1 LADVAD
7 QTTLTAQLSAVFG
20 QHRAPQTAHDR
31 GRVLADLAVMI
42 ADGGECI
49 SDIAALADQSAVF
62 GLVASDST
70 CWRVL
75 DSIDADDMAAI
86 DAARA
91 AARAVAWAQR
101 AEQTGQPLAA
111 SLVAGQPLLDREG
124 RAVLVI
130 DDDATIVVTH
140 SVKERTAATF
150 KHTFGYH
157 PMLAFCDNT
166 NEVLAGMLRPGNAGA
181 NTATDHI
188 ALLDAALAQVPDEQR
203 HGYPILVRADGAG
216 ASKAFLAHIR
226 VLRNSSVAT
235 EFSIGWAVTD
245 REHTAIAALPPCAW
259 SEAIDMDGV
268 PRDSAAVAEL
278 TGVLPAGALDDYP
291 PGRRVHP
298 ARVWAQEH
306 RIDVPS
312 TGRLTQ
318 SVLDQWQKA
327 GKPQSDKPAPSAGAG
342 ATQAAQAYRLLRT
355 VLGTAVE
362 DGLLRT
368 EREHLSRTRS
378 PARRSLLPKGGAQR
392 TLTAGPG
399 RRARAGWAASRLGSP
414 VGGVPNTGS
423 EAGQVTAP

>member
-1 LADVAD
+1 VSDDGVGVVSHAGSRLLADVAD

-245 REHTAIAALPPCAW
+245 REHTACIPGQVVVRRRGGASSVQALVRNVGTARL
-259 SEAIDMDGV
+259 DMSG
-268 PRDSAAVAEL
+268 RGLGGWREGEL
-278 TGVLPAGALDDYP
+278 
-291 PGRRVHP
+291 
-298 ARVWAQEH
+298 
-306 RIDVPS
+306 
-312 TGRLTQ
+312 
-318 SVLDQWQKA
+318 
-327 GKPQSDKPAPSAGAG
+327 
-342 ATQAAQAYRLLRT
+342 QAADLRGESTDAGQRGGLPRSGGEGPVMGLERRGRIVRVRLVVNQGFL
-355 VLGTAVE
+355 
-362 DGLLRT
+362 
-368 EREHLSRTRS
+368 
-378 PARRSLLPKGGAQR
+378 GGAR
-392 TLTAGPG
+392 
-399 RRARAGWAASRLGSP
+399 
-414 VGGVPNTGS
+414 
-423 EAGQVTAP
+423 